1 MQSTQHIVA
10 QAAPVEG
17 DSFNSMFQVQPLDAQ
32 TINDS
37 DEKVVDQSHLINI
50 PEEEVKSLITD
61 SVAEEFKSL
70 DDAIVQVNCR
80 QKIQKV
86 PSILRANNNF
96 TKHYEPRMI
105 AIGPYHH
112 NNPNLKNT
120 EMLKLKLASLFIKKY
135 TLNREVLYSKVRRYI
150 EHLRECYEEEA
161 TAPFRDDDE
170 LAWMF
175 FVDGCALLH
184 YIDFAMTDKED
195 TMIKEFK
202 EKGIKIE
209 YLVYVKQDL
218 FLLENQL
225 PYGVLKLLI
234 SCMSNKMRMEM
245 SIEKFI
251 FGIKDPRKKDKQ
263 SELKLLQKED
273 PIHLLDLLR
282 TGLLQMDVKE
292 NQMPRAIVRQL
303 IKKISENITEP
314 LEKVKNLMECIVKP
328 IENCFSCTQVHHSQF
343 FRNVEELK
351 AAGIRLRPSGTGC
364 LKDVT
369 FNLGA
374 LRLPSIQVDD
384 STASMFLNLIA
395 YEMCPDFVNDFGV
408 SSYVAFLDILI
419 DKAQD
424 VKELRDK
431 QILHNLLGSD
441 EDVAKLFNEIG
452 TDLVSNPNIYGDVK
466 SKIQRRYDNKFM
478 TSMAQFI
485 HEYFRSPWSVI
496 AFVAAII
503 ALAST
508 VAQTVY
514 TILGYYK

>member
-1 MQSTQHIVA
+1 MIKIT
-10 QAAPVEG
+10 
-17 DSFNSMFQVQPLDAQ
+17 
-32 TINDS
+32 
-37 DEKVVDQSHLINI
+37 
-50 PEEEVKSLITD
+50 EEEIRSNITD
-61 SVAEEFKSL
+61 SVVEMFKSL
-70 DDAIVQVNCR
+70 DDAIVQVNCPP
-80 QKIQKV
+80 KIQKV
-86 PSILRANNNF
+86 PSILRDNNNF

-112 NNPNLKNT
+112 KNPNLKNT
-120 EMLKLKLASLFIKKY
+120 EKLKLKLASLFIKKHI
-135 TLNREVLYSKVRRYI
+135 LNTEEFYSKVRREI
-150 EHLRECYEEEA
+150 KDLRECYEEEA
-161 TAPFRDDDE
+161 TAPFPNDDY

-184 YIDFAMTDKED
+184 YIYFAVTDEED
-195 TMIKEFK
+195 TMIEEFK
-202 EKGIKIE
+202 EKGIKID
-209 YLVYVKQDL
+209 YLVYIHQDL

-225 PYGVLKLLI
+225 PYRVLVLLI
-234 SCMSNKMRMEM
+234 SCMRNQMPMKL

-251 FGIKDPRKKDKQ
+251 FGIKAPRKKHEQ
-263 SELKLLQKED
+263 LEHKLLQKEN

-282 TGLLQMDVKE
+282 TRLLQIDVKE
-292 NQMPRAIVRQL
+292 NKMSCAIVRQL
-303 IKKISENITEP
+303 IKKFSEYITKP

-328 IENCFSCTQVHHSQF
+328 IENCFSCTQVHDLQF

-384 STASMFLNLIA
+384 STASKFLNLIA
-395 YEMCPDFVNDFGV
+395 YEMCPDFLNDFGV

-431 QILHNLLGSD
+431 QILHNFLGSD
-441 EDVAKLFNEIG
+441 EEVAKLFNEIG
-452 TDLVSNPNIYGDVK
+452 TDLVSNPNIYRDVK

-478 TSMAQFI
+478 TSMAQFM

-514 TILGYYK
+514 TILGHYK